1 MPARSVERT
10 RRPAPPSVRL
20 EGAARAA
27 GPGALL
33 DRASVPLVL
42 SLCGAL
48 LLLLPA
54 HAYRIDESSCS
65 AWPAPLLRLGLSGAY
80 LLAVALLTLGWLGA
94 VRAASTPGSSSSLPR
109 VLAGGLL
116 AHAAALVSPPFLSI
130 DPLGYAAVGRALHTF
145 HADRH
150 AALGSVLPASDPL
163 LSRLPE
169 VWHSGPSAYAAGFNN
184 IAALITRIGTAL
196 GDGDGDVALQLRL
209 YQVLSLVVMVLCAAL
224 AGVAARTAAQRRSP
238 DGSSPDGSPDT
249 GRLPPEQQGARAA
262 ALVLF
267 CPLTFIEGSIG
278 AHNDVF
284 LAAVVGLFALS
295 LTLRR
300 PGLALCAL
308 LCGLLIKAS
317 ALLLVGFFVLAQL
330 GAFVHRRAVPL
341 RPRSLWLLGAALLT
355 VGSGLLWL
363 VLPALAR
370 HSHHLVRIVGTPAAS
385 VEFCTRS
392 IECVPR
398 AILRWGLQAPTA
410 AWIVNLTFRLL
421 GGLFALYV
429 AYRAARDR
437 RVLSWAAVFLFLYFL
452 CLHSYM
458 QSWYLL
464 SLLPLLPFAPRRYQP
479 AMQTFLVSSI
489 LYYAIDRP
497 FDCDLS
503 MVTIGVTEF
512 VQLLLVLVPPL
523 WVLRRS
529 LRAAAAEPD
538 DDEERGAAPE
548 SVRAPA

>member
-1 MPARSVERT
+1 VRQG
-10 RRPAPPSVRL
+10 APQRL
-20 EGAARAA
+20 RHL
-27 GPGALL
+27 PLL
-33 DRASVPLVL
+33 L

-48 LLLLPA
+48 LLALPA
-54 HAYRIDESSCS
+54 HAYRIDDSSCT
-65 AWPAPLLRLGLSGAY
+65 AWPAPLLRLGLSAVY
-80 LLAVALLTLGWLGA
+80 LAAVALLTLGWLGA
-94 VRAASTPGSSSSLPR
+94 VRAAASPRSSIFSSLPR
-109 VLAGGLL
+109 ALAGGLL
-116 AHAAALVSPPFLSI
+116 VHVAAILSPPFLSI

-150 AALGSVLPASDPL
+150 AALGTVLPASDSL

-184 IAALITRIGTAL
+184 IAALITRL
-196 GDGDGDVALQLRL
+196 GGDDVALQLRL
-209 YQVLSLVVMVLCAAL
+209 YQALSLVVMVLCAAL
-224 AGVAARTAAQRRSP
+224 AGVAARTAAQRLAP
-238 DGSSPDGSPDT
+238 DGRTAPLS
-249 GRLPPEQQGARAA
+249 PEQQGARAA
-262 ALVLF
+262 ALVLL

-295 LTLRR
+295 LTLRL
-300 PGLALCAL
+300 PWLALCAL

-341 RPRSLWLLGAALLT
+341 HPRALVLLGAALCTFGL
-355 VGSGLLWL
+355 GLLWL
-363 VLPALAR
+363 GLPVLAR

-398 AILRWGLQAPTA
+398 AILRWGLNAPTA

-421 GGLFALYV
+421 GGLFALYI

-437 RVLSWAAVFLFLYFL
+437 RVLRWAAVFLFLYFL

-464 SLLPLLPFAPRRYQP
+464 SLLPLLPFAPRRYLP
-479 AMQTFLVSSI
+479 AMQTFLVSSV

-497 FDCDLS
+497 FDCDPSL
-503 MVTIGVTEF
+503 VTIGVTEF
-512 VQLLLVLVPPL
+512 LQLLLVLVPPL
-523 WVLRRS
+523 WVLRRG
-529 LRAAAAEPD
+529 L
-538 DDEERGAAPE
+538 RGATGHAADPPDGGE
-548 SVRAPA
+548 LPDPDGSPDALRSPA

>member
-1 MPARSVERT
+1 MP
-10 RRPAPPSVRL
+10 
-20 EGAARAA
+20 
-27 GPGALL
+27 LL
-33 DRASVPLVL
+33 L

-54 HAYRIDESSCS
+54 YAYRIDESSCT
-65 AWPAPLLRLGLSGAY
+65 AWPAPLVRLGLSGAY

-94 VRAASTPGSSSSLPR
+94 VRVASSPGSSSTLPR

-150 AALGSVLPASDPL
+150 AALGTVLPASDPL

-184 IAALITRIGTAL
+184 IAALITRL
-196 GDGDGDVALQLRL
+196 GGDDVALQLRL
-209 YQVLSLVVMVLCAAL
+209 YQVLSLLVMVLCAAL

-238 DGSSPDGSPDT
+238 DGSADPR
-249 GRLPPEQQGARAA
+249 RLSPEQQGARAA
-262 ALVLF
+262 ALVLL
-267 CPLTFIEGSIG
+267 CPLTFVEGSIG

-300 PGLALCAL
+300 PCLALCAL

-330 GAFVHRRAVPL
+330 GVFIHRRAVPL

-355 VGSGLLWL
+355 VGLGLLWL
-363 VLPALAR
+363 VLPVLAR

-398 AILRWGLQAPTA
+398 AILRWGLHAPTA
-410 AWIVNLTFRLL
+410 AWVVNLTFRLL
-421 GGLFALYV
+421 GGLFALYA
-429 AYRAARDR
+429 AYRAARDH
-437 RVLSWAAVFLFLYFL
+437 RVLSWAAIFLFLYFL

-503 MVTIGVTEF
+503 VVTIGVTEF

-529 LRAAAAEPD
+529 LRAAAAEPTD
-538 DDEERGAAPE
+538 DGDRGPAPE
-548 SVRAPA
+548 AVRSPA